1 MGAAGRAAAADFLD
15 QLTKITM
22 TPNPLFE
29 DPPIIKEG
37 DRVGFKVRD
46 ELLVGV
52 VSSVDTERA
61 TGRVRIVLD
70 EDTITSIEVDDA

>member
-1 MGAAGRAAAADFLD
+1 MGVAGRAAAADFLD
-15 QLTKITM
+15 QLTKIVLP
-22 TPNPLFE
+22 PNPLFE
-29 DPPIIKEG
+29 DPPIIKKG

-70 EDTITSIEVDDA
+70 EDTVTSIEVDDD